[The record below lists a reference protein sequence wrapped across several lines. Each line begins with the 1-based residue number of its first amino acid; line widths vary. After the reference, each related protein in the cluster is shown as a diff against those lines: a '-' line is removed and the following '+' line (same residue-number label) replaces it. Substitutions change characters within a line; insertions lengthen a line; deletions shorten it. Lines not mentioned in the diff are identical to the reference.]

1 VQSGPLDGHFIN
13 FKKNGKKKKN
23 WPLVENENVADAS
36 PVDKIADN
44 RFLLCP

>member
-1 VQSGPLDGHFIN
+1 VFIGVSKN
-13 FKKNGKKKKN
+13 IFQHNQKKVK
-23 WPLVENENVADAS
+23 WYIRMADENVADAS